1 MDVGIL
7 QAWHPASPN
16 QDNSAAHSSS
26 SAAQRGAEAFV
37 VNAKRSNLSICP
49 LQSPSLSPSQKACQG
64 TPKLLQVY
72 LTLESI
78 SPEPSLRQLHI
89 FVSEKKEIITT
100 YYSGLKFFQNMVSMR
115 QETIFK
121 KIFGTSTP
129 DPHLSPSFDGWK
141 TTPEDKSLE
150 THTARKRQS

>member
-1 MDVGIL
+1 M
-7 QAWHPASPN
+7 
-16 QDNSAAHSSS
+16 
-26 SAAQRGAEAFV
+26 
-37 VNAKRSNLSICP
+37 NAKRSNLSICP
-49 LQSPSLSPSQKACQG
+49 LQSPSLPPSQKACQG

-78 SPEPSLRQLHI
+78 SQETNLRQLHI

-100 YYSGLKFFQNMVSMR
+100 YFSGLKFFQNMVSMR

-121 KIFGTSTP
+121 KIFGTSTSN
-129 DPHLSPSFDGWK
+129 PHLSPSFDGWK